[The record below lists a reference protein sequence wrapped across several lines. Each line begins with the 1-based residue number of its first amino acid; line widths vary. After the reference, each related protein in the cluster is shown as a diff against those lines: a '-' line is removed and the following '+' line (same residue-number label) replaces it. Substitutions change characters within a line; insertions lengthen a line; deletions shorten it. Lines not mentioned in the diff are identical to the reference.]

1 MVKASHKHNVA
12 LRQMSQSRFFRRRRR
27 LELQGFTNLRLTLRQ
42 LGIKEKKP
50 LGECL
55 SVLASEKI

>member
-1 MVKASHKHNVA
+1 
-12 LRQMSQSRFFRRRRR
+12 MSQSRFFRRRR

-55 SVLASEKI
+55 SVLASEKNIALPVKP